1 MELGMLIQQKRRQAG
16 LTIDELSERSGVPKG
31 TLNKIL
37 NGITRDPQLETVKAL
52 ARALGCTL
60 EDFDDSPR
68 PRALTQPEFDLIQK
82 YRKLDSHSRRLVELV
97 IDQELRRGQVSG

>member
-16 LTIDELSERSGVPKG
+16 MTIDALSEKSGVPKG

-52 ARALGCTL
+52 AHALGCTL
-60 EDFDDSPR
+60 EDFDDTPR
-68 PRALTQPEFDLIQK
+68 PRTLSQPELELVQK
-82 YRKLDSHSRRLVELV
+82 YRLLDSHSRQLVELV
-97 IDQELRRGQVSG
+97 IDQELARAKD